1 MKDTE
6 AVHGDF
12 TQGAMWRNITRI
24 AMPMMVAQ
32 LVNIVY
38 NLADRI
44 FIDHMPDGGSLAIT
58 ALGLSLP
65 VLSLVMAFANLCG
78 VGGAPLFAIAR
89 GEKNDEEAR
98 FILGNTFTLIL
109 MFGAVLTVVGLVFCR
124 QILMLFG
131 ASADTIGYAYQYLF
145 INLLGTPL
153 VMIGLG
159 LNPFINAQDFPK
171 FGMISVAAGAVFN
184 LILDPIFIFVLN
196 WGIVGA
202 AVSNLIGQAATCAWV
217 LWFLRSKR
225 ADCRLEF
232 KYMKLTG
239 KRVFDIC
246 SLGITGFI
254 MSATNSIVGVT
265 NNSMLQ
271 VWGDDAY
278 VGIMTV
284 ISSVREV
291 VTMPLMGLVNGAQPV
306 LSYNLGAKEYG
317 RLRKGIS
324 FAIVA
329 PMVYN
334 VIVWGVL
341 MLIPGIFVQLFN
353 AQGDLLANGIPAMR
367 IYFCCWIFMGLQMST
382 QPIFVALRRT
392 KTSVFFSLLRKVI
405 LVVPL
410 VLILPKVGF
419 GVHGVF
425 WAEAISALVGGT
437 LAIITMYV
445 TVMRPLKLREVGS
458 LNEIHGD

>member
-1 MKDTE
+1 MKAGE

-12 TQGAMWRNITRI
+12 TKGPMWRNITRI
-24 AMPMMVAQ
+24 AIPMMVAQ
-32 LVNIVY
+32 LVNVVY

-44 FIDHMPDGGSLAIT
+44 FIDHMPNGGSLAIT

-78 VGGAPLFAIAR
+78 VGGAPLFSIAR
-89 GEKNDEEAR
+89 GERNDEEAR
-98 FILGNTFTLIL
+98 FILGNSFTLIL
-109 MFGAVLTVVGLVFCR
+109 IFSGILTVTGLVLCK

-131 ASADTIGYAYQYLF
+131 ASADTIGFAHQYLF

-184 LILDPIFIFVLN
+184 LVLDPIFIFVLG

-202 AVSNLIGQAATCAWV
+202 AVSNIIGQAATCVWV
-217 LWFLRSKR
+217 LWFLCGKR

-232 KYMKLTG
+232 KYMRLSG

-254 MSATNSIVGVT
+254 MSATNSIVGVA
-265 NNSMLQ
+265 NNAMLQ
-271 VWGDDAY
+271 AWGGDMY

-291 VTMPLMGLVNGAQPV
+291 TTMPLSGMVNGAQPV

-317 RLRKGIS
+317 RLRKGIT

-334 VIVWGVL
+334 VVTWGAL
-341 MLIPGIFVQLFN
+341 MLIPGVFVGLFN
-353 AQGDLLANGIPAMR
+353 ARGDLLAGGIPAVR
-367 IYFCCWIFMGLQMST
+367 IYFSCWIFMGLQMSA
-382 QPIFVALRRT
+382 QPVFVALRRT
-392 KTSVFFSLLRKVI
+392 KTAVFFSLLRKVI

-410 VLILPKVGF
+410 VLLLPGLGF

-437 LAIITMYV
+437 LAMITMYV
-445 TVMRPLKLREVGS
+445 TVLRPLKVMEEGKL
-458 LNEIHGD
+458 